1 MPSSEKVMA
10 NNLSSIESQILK
22 FNNDSQV
29 FALRNRYAQKTF
41 LDIMSVARSENRHS
55 AFLAWLLKGD
65 DFAVPVQDHPLVHLL
80 DIIITRVGNNSVDED
95 KRANN
100 QKDKIN
106 NYSQL
111 KKIILTRDIKSIE
124 IEEVKTEK
132 NLGLLCV
139 DKEGTS
145 LDGLPKL
152 DRIDVY
158 IRFSITPKTTT
169 DPLHYEFII
178 ENKIGSLEGG
188 IPGTKD
194 KDVNGSPIDAEFKAM
209 QTIRYFKA
217 CTHIDRE
224 NKPEHGSIFVY
235 LTPDQEKEPSSPYFI
250 HITYQDVLDN
260 IIEPLLLPE
269 VNTSDRVRLFLEEY
283 ISSLSLPAYEQT
295 DDSEENTQQIKNAI
309 IMAVRS
315 EEREQLTELWESSH
329 RDLIKSAI
337 EAYNQTEEVD
347 DIRTLKQFCELNKE
361 LIIAILRV
369 ALESKSKDN
378 DEELKNAYKDLIKQK
393 HDYSIFKI
401 TIDDDTY
408 EYQKGRFFLEITK
421 RWAKAY
427 NNNKTDADPIST
439 IQNLKLSGNNDD
451 TIISEADY
459 NNLATKKQDAKTNPQ
474 DRYYKNEEDIIT
486 INGTKYYITTQWG
499 QGGPRFQNWLKY
511 IGIKFDSFNNIPN
524 GETKDFNV
532 KSDSKGGQ
540 ILNTIG
546 IKKITLKRILK

>member
-1 MPSSEKVMA
+1 MV

-22 FNNDSQV
+22 FNNDPQV

-80 DIIITRVGNNSVDED
+80 DIIISKVGNNSVDED
-95 KRANN
+95 KRVNN
-100 QKDKIN
+100 QNDKIY
-106 NYSQL
+106 NYNQL
-111 KKIILTRDIKSIE
+111 KQIILTRDIKSIV

-139 DKEGTS
+139 NKEGTS

-169 DPLHYEFII
+169 SSLYYEFII
-178 ENKIGSLEGG
+178 ENKISSFEGG
-188 IPGTKD
+188 LPGDND
-194 KDVNGSPIDAEFKAM
+194 KTVNGSSIGAEFKAM
-209 QTIRYFKA
+209 QTVRYFKA
-217 CTHIDRE
+217 CTHNDRE
-224 NKPEHGSIFVY
+224 NKPKHGSIFVY
-235 LTPDQEKEPSSPYFI
+235 LTPELEKDPSSPYFI

-260 IIEPLLLPE
+260 IFEPLLLPE

-315 EEREQLTELWESSH
+315 KEKEQLTELWKSSH
-329 RDLIKSAI
+329 KDLIKSAI
-337 EAYNQTEEVD
+337 EAYNQTEIGD
-347 DIRTLKQFCELNKE
+347 YNIQTLKQFCELNKE

-378 DEELKNAYKDLIKQK
+378 DEELKSAYKDLIKQK
-393 HDYSIFKI
+393 HDYSTFRINDE
-401 TIDDDTY
+401 TI
-408 EYQKGRFFLEITK
+408 EYQKGRFFLEIIK
-421 RWAKAY
+421 RWEEAY
-427 NNNKTDADPIST
+427 KNNKIDADPISA
-439 IQNLKLSGNNDD
+439 IQKLKLCGNNDD

-459 NNLATKKQDAKTNPQ
+459 NKLAPKKQDAKTNPQ
-474 DRYYKNEEDIIT
+474 DRYYKETIT
-486 INGTKYYITTQWG
+486 INGTKYYVTTQWG
-499 QGGPRFQNWLKY
+499 QGGPRFQNWLDY
-511 IGIKFDSFNNIPN
+511 IGITFDTFNNIPN
-524 GETKDFNV
+524 GGTNDFKDLTV
-532 KSDSKGGQ
+532 KSDREGGK
-540 ILNTIG
+540 ILGTIG
-546 IKKITLKRILK
+546 IKKITCKRILK